1 MTQNLP
7 IEDSYSLT
15 IDPYHVD
22 SNARGEP
29 MRRLEGICHASI
41 ARAALQGWLC
51 CVTLISGTAAV
62 EAATIENAKSIKVEK
77 LLTLIRVSEL
87 EAEYDSLTQKYISEY
102 EQQIRHSIG
111 STYSNVADEKK
122 KEIERLIE
130 AFLKD
135 IRRSISQVETLH
147 DHLKHAYSSN
157 FGEDELDRLIA
168 HYSSPVGE
176 KDAGMKKSAAI
187 EYNKMW
193 TAQFMNQYKARVEK
207 LFQVIAVVARGKG
220 KQGA

>member
-1 MTQNLP
+1 
-7 IEDSYSLT
+7 
-15 IDPYHVD
+15 
-22 SNARGEP
+22 
-29 MRRLEGICHASI
+29 MRSLEGMHHGRMAL
-41 ARAALQGWLC
+41 AALLGWFC
-51 CVTLISGTAAV
+51 CVTLVFGVLAAG
-62 EAATIENAKSIKVEK
+62 AATIENSKAIKVEK
-77 LLTLIRVSEL
+77 LLMLIRVSEL
-87 EAEYDSLTQKYISEY
+87 ESEYDSLTQKYIGEY
-102 EQQIRHSIG
+102 EQQIRKSIG
-111 STYSNVADEKK
+111 TAYHDVAGEKK

-135 IRRSISQVETLH
+135 IRKSIGQVETLH
-147 DHLKHAYSSN
+147 DHLKHAYSRS

-168 HYSSPVGE
+168 HYSSPLGE

>member
-1 MTQNLP
+1 MKNL
-7 IEDSYSLT
+7 E
-15 IDPYHVD
+15 
-22 SNARGEP
+22 
-29 MRRLEGICHASI
+29 
-41 ARAALQGWLC
+41 RAQYVKVTLAVLLGWSC
-51 CVTLISGTAAV
+51 CVTLIPGAAPA
-62 EAATIENAKSIKVEK
+62 EAGTIENSKSIKIEK

-87 EAEYDSLTQKYISEY
+87 ESEYDFLTQKYMSEY
-102 EQQIRHSIG
+102 EQQIRRSVGH
-111 STYSNVADEKK
+111 TYAGVADEKK

-130 AFLKD
+130 AFLQD
-135 IRRSISQVETLH
+135 IRRSIGQVESLH
-147 DHLKHAYSSN
+147 DHLKHAYSRS

>member
-1 MTQNLP
+1 MYGL
-7 IEDSYSLT
+7 EGMR
-15 IDPYHVD
+15 HVKF
-22 SNARGEP
+22 ARG
-29 MRRLEGICHASI
+29 
-41 ARAALQGWLC
+41 ALRGWFC
-51 CVTLISGTAAV
+51 CVMLVASVIAV
-62 EAATIENAKSIKVEK
+62 GAATIENPKAIKVEK

-87 EAEYDSLTQKYISEY
+87 ESEYDSLTQKYVSEY
-102 EQQIRHSIG
+102 EQQIRKSIA
-111 STYSNVADEKK
+111 STYPNLTGEKK
-122 KEIERLIE
+122 KDIERLLD

-135 IRRSISQVETLH
+135 IRTSIGQVETLH
-147 DHLKHAYSSN
+147 DHLKHAYSRT

-168 HYSSPVGE
+168 HYSSPLGE

-207 LFQVIAVVARGKG
+207 LFQVIAVVAKGKG

>member
-1 MTQNLP
+1 MH
-7 IEDSYSLT
+7 S
-15 IDPYHVD
+15 
-22 SNARGEP
+22 
-29 MRRLEGICHASI
+29 LEGIHHIRI
-41 ARAALQGWLC
+41 ARAVLRGWVC
-51 CVTLISGTAAV
+51 CATLVSSVMVT
-62 EAATIENAKSIKVEK
+62 EAATIESPKAIKVEK

-87 EAEYDSLTQKYISEY
+87 ESEYDSLTRKYVSEY
-102 EQQIRHSIG
+102 EQQIRKSIA
-111 STYSNVADEKK
+111 STYPDLVGEKK
-122 KEIERLIE
+122 REVERLLDS
-130 AFLKD
+130 FLKD
-135 IRRSISQVETLH
+135 IRKSIGQVESLH

-207 LFQVIAVVARGKG
+207 LFQVVALVVRGKG

>member
-1 MTQNLP
+1 M
-7 IEDSYSLT
+7 Y
-15 IDPYHVD
+15 
-22 SNARGEP
+22 G
-29 MRRLEGICHASI
+29 LEGMRHVKV
-41 ARAALQGWLC
+41 ARAALRGWFC
-51 CVTLISGTAAV
+51 CVMLVASVIAV
-62 EAATIENAKSIKVEK
+62 GAATIENPKAIKVEK

-87 EAEYDSLTQKYISEY
+87 ESEYDSLTQKYVSEY
-102 EQQIRHSIG
+102 EQQIRKSIA
-111 STYSNVADEKK
+111 STYPNLTGEKK
-122 KEIERLIE
+122 KDIERLLD

-135 IRRSISQVETLH
+135 IRTSIGQVETLH
-147 DHLKHAYSSN
+147 DHLKHAYSRT

-168 HYSSPVGE
+168 HYSSPLGE

-207 LFQVIAVVARGKG
+207 LFQVIAVVAKGKG

>member
-1 MTQNLP
+1 MRDQEKRQQGCVARVALLGCFWSMT
-7 IEDSYSLT
+7 
-15 IDPYHVD
+15 VVV
-22 SNARGEP
+22 G
-29 MRRLEGICHASI
+29 G
-41 ARAALQGWLC
+41 
-51 CVTLISGTAAV
+51 AV
-62 EAATIENAKSIKVEK
+62 ADAATIENSKTIKIEK

-87 EAEYDSLTQKYISEY
+87 ESEYETLTQKYVSEY
-102 EQQIRHSIG
+102 EQQIRKSIAASYPTVSG
-111 STYSNVADEKK
+111 ETK
-122 KEIERLIE
+122 KEIERLLD

-135 IRRSISQVETLH
+135 IRQSMGKMETLH
-147 DHLKHAYSSN
+147 DHLKQAYSRN

-187 EYNKMW
+187 EYNTMW

-207 LFQVIAVVARGKG
+207 LLQVVALVARGKA

>member
-1 MTQNLP
+1 MTVL
-7 IEDSYSLT
+7 
-15 IDPYHVD
+15 
-22 SNARGEP
+22 RG
-29 MRRLEGICHASI
+29 
-41 ARAALQGWLC
+41 WFC
-51 CVTLISGTAAV
+51 CVTLISGVASV
-62 EAATIENAKSIKVEK
+62 EAATIENPKAIKVEK

-87 EAEYDSLTQKYISEY
+87 ESEYDSLTQKYISEY
-102 EQQIRHSIG
+102 EQQIRKAVG
-111 STYSNVADEKK
+111 NTYAHVAGEKK

-130 AFLKD
+130 AFLAD
-135 IRRSISQVETLH
+135 IRKSIGQVETLH
-147 DHLKHAYSSN
+147 DHLKHAYSTS

-168 HYSSPVGE
+168 HYSSPLGE

>member
-1 MTQNLP
+1 MRYGKTGYP
-7 IEDSYSLT
+7 GSLELAT
-15 IDPYHVD
+15 LLGWFWGVVMVV
-22 SNARGEP
+22 G
-29 MRRLEGICHASI
+29 GIPAD
-41 ARAALQGWLC
+41 
-51 CVTLISGTAAV
+51 
-62 EAATIENAKSIKVEK
+62 AATIENSKTIKIEK

-87 EAEYDSLTQKYISEY
+87 ESEYETLTQKYVSEY
-102 EQQIRHSIG
+102 EQQIRKSIAV
-111 STYSNVADEKK
+111 SYPNVTGDTK
-122 KEIERLIE
+122 KEIERLLD

-135 IRRSISQVETLH
+135 IRQSMGKMESLH
-147 DHLKHAYSSN
+147 DHLKQAYSRN

-187 EYNKMW
+187 EYNTMW

-207 LFQVIAVVARGKG
+207 LLQVIALVARGKA

>member
-1 MTQNLP
+1 MRDQEKRQQGCVARVALLGCFWSMT
-7 IEDSYSLT
+7 
-15 IDPYHVD
+15 VVV
-22 SNARGEP
+22 G
-29 MRRLEGICHASI
+29 G
-41 ARAALQGWLC
+41 
-51 CVTLISGTAAV
+51 AV
-62 EAATIENAKSIKVEK
+62 ADAATIENSKTIKIEK

-87 EAEYDSLTQKYISEY
+87 ESEYETLTQKYVSEY
-102 EQQIRHSIG
+102 EQQIRKSIAVSYPTVSG
-111 STYSNVADEKK
+111 ETK
-122 KEIERLIE
+122 KEIERLLD

-135 IRRSISQVETLH
+135 IRQSMGKMETLH
-147 DHLKHAYSSN
+147 DHLKQAYSRN

-187 EYNKMW
+187 EYNTMW

-207 LFQVIAVVARGKG
+207 LLQVVALVARGKA

>member
-1 MTQNLP
+1 M
-7 IEDSYSLT
+7 
-15 IDPYHVD
+15 
-22 SNARGEP
+22 
-29 MRRLEGICHASI
+29 
-41 ARAALQGWLC
+41 
-51 CVTLISGTAAV
+51 TLISSVAPA
-62 EAATIENAKSIKVEK
+62 EAATIENSKSIKVEK

-87 EAEYDSLTQKYISEY
+87 ESEYDSLTQKYIGEY
-102 EQQIRHSIG
+102 EQQIRKAIG
-111 STYSNVADEKK
+111 NTYSNVAGEKK

-135 IRRSISQVETLH
+135 IRKSIGQVETLH
-147 DHLKHAYSSN
+147 DHLMHAYSRS

-168 HYSSPVGE
+168 HYSSPLGE

>member
-1 MTQNLP
+1 MHQFMNTH
-7 IEDSYSLT
+7 
-15 IDPYHVD
+15 HVTT
-22 SNARGEP
+22 
-29 MRRLEGICHASI
+29 MYVVL
-41 ARAALQGWLC
+41 ALRLC
-51 CVTLISGTAAV
+51 CVLLVSGLVAEEAV
-62 EAATIENAKSIKVEK
+62 AIENAKAIKIEK

-87 EAEYDSLTQKYISEY
+87 ESEYDALTQKYVSDY
-102 EQQIRHSIG
+102 EHQIRKSIT
-111 STYSNVADEKK
+111 STYPDLTGEKK
-122 KEIERLIE
+122 KQIEQLLD

-135 IRRSISQVETLH
+135 IRQSMGKVETLH
-147 DHLKHAYSSN
+147 DHLKQAYSRN

-187 EYNKMW
+187 EYNTMW

-207 LFQVIAVVARGKG
+207 LFQVIAVVVRGKG